1 MKKFLLLSV
10 LSIALCT
17 QFGCS
22 KSSSTTACTNATV
35 ESEDAKMLAYISA
48 NSITATKHASGM
60 YYQIITPGTGVTPT
74 SSSRVFVKYS
84 GYTTDN
90 KVFDSQAD
98 PTKTNWVL
106 ATLIAGWQ
114 IGIPLIKPGGKIKLV
129 VPSTYAYGCAGAKDA
144 NGNIVIAP
152 NSILVFDIELIDV
165 Q

>member
-1 MKKFLLLSV
+1 MKKFLLLTV
-10 LSIALCT
+10 LTIALSV

-22 KSSSTTACTNATV
+22 KSSTSTACTNATV

-48 NSITATKHASGM
+48 NNITATKHSSGM
-60 YYQIITPGTGVTPT
+60 YYQVITPGTGVTPT
-74 SSSRVFVKYS
+74 SSSRVFVRYS

-90 KVFDSQAD
+90 KVFDSQTDA
-98 PTKTNWVL
+98 TKTNWVL

-129 VPSTYAYGCAGAKDA
+129 VPSAYAYGCAGAKDSG
-144 NGNIVIAP
+144 GNVVIPA
-152 NSILVFDIELIDV
+152 NSILVFDIELVDV